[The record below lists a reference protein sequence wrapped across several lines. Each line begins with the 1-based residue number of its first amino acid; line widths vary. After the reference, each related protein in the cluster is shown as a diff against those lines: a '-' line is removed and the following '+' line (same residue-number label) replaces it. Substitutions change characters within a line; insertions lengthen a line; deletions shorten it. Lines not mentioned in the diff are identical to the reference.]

1 MQSSYMNDFLPVN
14 ELNLFVNFTR
24 KKIGRGLLDK
34 TVPNKY
40 GDLQSYA
47 LTILWWRD
55 RSFSIVFRLR

>member
-40 GDLQSYA
+40 RDLQSYA

>member
-24 KKIGRGLLDK
+24 KKIGRDLLDK

-40 GDLQSYA
+40 RDLQSYA

-55 RSFSIVFRLR
+55 RSFSIIFRLR